1 MDPRLADLTTADLME
16 YLRENPQTYHAIT
29 NTDPRVQL
37 MERIHAAPG
46 GEEDIAALVRKHK
59 DKFPPNARI
68 PIDVKEQAREAAAA
82 AIKDDLQAIK
92 DLRAETEKERKEQ
105 RLKGFRAE
113 MIEAGAEE
121 ADVEKI
127 EQFMLDNEIGPKSVK
142 LAVERY
148 YEVTA
153 PAEPTGTS
161 GLPWHPTNTDQ
172 EFLTKLAAAPIDAD
186 LDQIAAPWYEKTFQD
201 VVKGQG
207 RGARAGA
214 R

>member
-1 MDPRLADLTTADLME
+1 MDPRLTDLTTADLME
-16 YLRENPQTYHAIT
+16 YMRENPQAYTAIT

-46 GEEDIAALVRKHK
+46 GEEDIANLVRKHK
-59 DKFPPNARI
+59 DRFPANARI

-82 AIKDDLQAIK
+82 AIKDDLQALK

-105 RLKGFRAE
+105 RLRGFRAE
-113 MIEAGAEE
+113 MIEAGAVE

-127 EQFMLDNEIGPKSVK
+127 EQFMVDNEIGPKSVA

-148 YEVTA
+148 YEVTT
-153 PAEPTGTS
+153 PAEPNATA

-172 EFLTKLAAAPIDAD
+172 EFLTKLAAAPMDAD

-201 VVKGQG
+201 VVGSQ
-207 RGARAGA
+207 RGAR
-214 R
+214 RPIHV